1 MRLVTPDEMREMDRQ
16 TIEQIGLPGIVLME
30 RAALRA
36 VDAVLGYV
44 DETRLERVGILCGG
58 GNNGGDGIA
67 MARMFEQRG
76 YQTRLAFL
84 SSTDSIDGDAGEN
97 LEIARELGLDFRDF
111 GDLKP
116 EAVEHHLSELPDCDI
131 WVDALLGTGLTGD
144 VRGRYVPAIEFL
156 NERETVFAVD
166 IPSGVSGKTG
176 QKMGVAVDA
185 DLTATF
191 GGAKLGQSLYP
202 GRELCGELH
211 VIDIGI
217 PDTVRERVGATAE
230 WLDDEWAA
238 DRLDA
243 RPPVYHKGAAGQ
255 ILGVAGSHEKTGAAL
270 LVARGSLNGGGG
282 LITVGTTEE
291 VVDRIAP
298 TVNEI
303 MAAEMVDRD
312 ADGVAHRRLA
322 EFVETVDTVA
332 VGPGLE
338 THDGAVA
345 AVETILESDVDRAV
359 LDADALNIVADQL
372 GDETIAQ
379 FADDAT
385 AVLTPHPGEMGRLC
399 DCATDDVLEHPVECA
414 RDYAAEVGAIVVLKM
429 ATTIVADPE
438 DRLAINRSG
447 NPGMATG
454 GTGDVLTGVV
464 AARLAETTGDAF
476 EDVCLAVYAHGCAG
490 DAAADSRGE
499 RGMSAT
505 DLAEQLP
512 AIWERLERTNH

>member
-16 TIEQIGLPGIVLME
+16 TIEEIGLPGIVLME
-30 RAALRA
+30 RAALGA
-36 VDAVLGYV
+36 VDALLDHV
-44 DETRLERVGILCGG
+44 DEESLERVGILCGG

-67 MARMFEQRG
+67 MARILEQRG
-76 YQTRLAFL
+76 YETRLAFL
-84 SSTDSIDGDAGEN
+84 SSTDSIDGDAAQN
-97 LEIARELGLDFRDF
+97 LAVARELGLDFRDF
-111 GDLKP
+111 GDLEP
-116 EAVEHHLSELPDCDI
+116 EAVDQKLSQLQDCDI

-156 NERETVFAVD
+156 NDRESVFAVD

-176 QKMGVAVDA
+176 EQMGVAVDA

-202 GRELCGELH
+202 GRELCGDLH

-217 PDTVRERVGATAE
+217 PDAVRAQVGATAE

-238 DRLDA
+238 HRLDD
-243 RPPVYHKGAAGQ
+243 RPPVYHKGAAGR
-255 ILGVAGSHEKTGAAL
+255 ILAVAGSHEKTGAAL
-270 LVARGSLNGGGG
+270 LVARGALHGGGG

-298 TVNEI
+298 TVNEV
-303 MAAEMVDRD
+303 MAAEMVDREVD
-312 ADGVAHRRLA
+312 QEADRRLA
-322 EFVETVDTVA
+322 EFIETVDTVA

-338 THDGAVA
+338 THDGAIA
-345 AVETILESDVDRAV
+345 AVETILESDADRAV
-359 LDADALNIVADQL
+359 LDADALNIVAGEL
-372 GDETIAQ
+372 GDETIAH
-379 FADDAT
+379 FADEAT
-385 AVLTPHPGEMGRLC
+385 AVLTPHPGEMARLC
-399 DCATDDVLEHPVECA
+399 DCTTDEVLDHPVECA

-429 ATTIVADPE
+429 ATTIVAAPDG
-438 DRLAINRSG
+438 RLAINRSG

-454 GTGDVLTGVV
+454 GMGDVLTGIV

-490 DAAADSRGE
+490 DAAAESRGE
-499 RGMSAT
+499 RGLSAT
-505 DLAEQLP
+505 DLSEHLP
-512 AIWERLERTNH
+512 KIWQRLERAAN